1 MFRHNLNGQERHEL
15 AAALSLTHPFVGT
28 GAIAFRSSRCNVR
41 FGSKY
46 EATAAFGDV
55 CFEADFGNCGTCGVP
70 RAGNLRVLNGVFYV
84 AFCIRFTSG
93 ATASSASIL
102 SAASS
107 DLKKSLGPEL
117 GL

>member
-28 GAIAFRSSRCNVR
+28 GAIAIRSSRCNVR
-41 FGSKY
+41 NGSKC
-46 EATAAFGDV
+46 EVTASFGDV

-70 RAGNLRVLNGVFYV
+70 RADNRHVLNGIFYA
-84 AFCIRFTSG
+84 AFIRFTSG

-102 SAASS
+102 SATSS
-107 DLKKSLGPEL
+107 GLKKSLGPEL